1 MVEVVRKEGDI
12 ASLTNVGDMTIYVAA
27 DLKTALLEAIG
38 SSVNVEVDASSV
50 SEIDS
55 SGFQLLQAIQNEC
68 EKRGGEFA
76 ILNPSDSV
84 TKLFKLFNAT
94 SLSSAVVGD
103 SGEQKE

>member
-1 MVEVVRKEGDI
+1 MLEVVRKEGDI
-12 ASLTNVGDMTIYVAA
+12 ASLTNVGDMTIYVAT

-38 SSVNVEVDASSV
+38 TSANVEIDAASV

-55 SGFQLLQAIQNEC
+55 SGFQLFLAIQNEC
-68 EKRGGEFA
+68 AKRGGQFA
-76 ILNPSDSV
+76 IINPADSV

-94 SLSSAVVGD
+94 SLLSAVVGD